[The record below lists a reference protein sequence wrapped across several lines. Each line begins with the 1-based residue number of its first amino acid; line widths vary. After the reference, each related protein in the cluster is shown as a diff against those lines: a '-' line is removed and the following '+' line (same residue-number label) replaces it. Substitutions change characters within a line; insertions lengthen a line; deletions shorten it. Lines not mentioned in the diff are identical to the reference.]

1 MVTENEEESGV
12 DFLSQVEQEIVKEK
26 LAEKDAL
33 REASGLVSDKA
44 KAAAGVL
51 KSLVTVGESKDQI
64 LAMAS
69 YGSIE
74 EADNISA
81 ALREAARY
89 GIDDTPIYKFIINRT
104 AVASKQMSKT
114 EWGVMGLTHLE
125 INQADRHK
133 FNWRGKPKEEKPQ

>member
-1 MVTENEEESGV
+1 METENGENPL
-12 DFLSQVEQEIVKEK
+12 DNILSQVEEQLIKSKVDEKE
-26 LAEKDAL
+26 AL
-33 REASGLVSDKA
+33 REASGVISDKA
-44 KAAAGVL
+44 KTAGGVL
-51 KSLVTVGESKDQI
+51 KALVTVGDSKDQI

-69 YGSIE
+69 FGSVE

-114 EWGVMGLTHLE
+114 EWGIQGLTHLE
-125 INQADRHK
+125 VNQPSSHK
-133 FNWRGKPKEEKPQ
+133 FNWRGKPKEEKPS

>member
-1 MVTENEEESGV
+1 MDTENEDGENILTDIEK
-12 DFLSQVEQEIVKEK
+12 QVLKKKIDEN
-26 LAEKDAL
+26 AEM
-33 REASGLVSDKA
+33 REASGLVSDRTKTA
-44 KAAAGVL
+44 GGVL
-51 KSLVTVGESKDQI
+51 KSLVSVSDNKDQI

-69 YGSIE
+69 HGSVE

-114 EWGVMGLTHLE
+114 EWGIQGLTHLE
-125 INQADRHK
+125 VSQPISHK
-133 FNWRGKPKEEKPQ
+133 LNWRGKKQEEKPTS